1 VTLTAPRTEEAVRAP
16 AGQSAGLVLRPAA
29 GRSVSEKSIVPVEMS
44 ATAAV
49 VMGLL
54 LVIAVLVQRIVLPG
68 LPHGPADLV
77 TVLVVCFALF
87 AGPVTGCVAGF
98 GAGLFADALSDHAH
112 GRLAA
117 VLCIVG
123 YLCGLLADR
132 RRLRLAWPVMALAC
146 VAVMLLFALTGA
158 LVGDHRAG
166 GSLLLTRCEAG
177 AGYALVIAPFTYLL
191 TWLLLTPRRRRR
203 RTRSSGAPSWS
214 PTRVRSQAR
223 ASRSTPS

>member
-1 VTLTAPRTEEAVRAP
+1 MTLTAPRTEEATRAP
-16 AGQSAGLVLRPAA
+16 AGQSVGLSLSPPA
-29 GRSVSEKSIVPVEMS
+29 GRSVSEKSIVPVEV
-44 ATAAV
+44 TAGAGTA
-49 VMGLL
+49 MGVLL
-54 LVIAVLVQRIVLPG
+54 LIAVLMQRIVLPG

-77 TVLVVCFALF
+77 TVLVACFAMF

-98 GAGLFADALSDHAH
+98 GAGLFADALSDHAL

-132 RRLRLAWPVMALAC
+132 RRLRLAWPAMALAC
-146 VAVMLLFALTGA
+146 VATAVLFAVTGA

-177 AGYALVIAPFTYLL
+177 AGYALVIAPFAYLL
-191 TWLLLTPRRRRR
+191 TGLLLIPRRRRR
-203 RTRSSGAPSWS
+203 RMRNPGVS
-214 PTRVRSQAR
+214 
-223 ASRSTPS
+223 